1 MNKNLQYLRVKSMH
15 LYLRY
20 RSGMYTL
27 EEYQELMKPLDDAID
42 ALELQALNHL
52 QDTLASERSS
62 LKQPR

>member
-1 MNKNLQYLRVKSMH
+1 VKSMH

-52 QDTLASERSS
+52 QDTPASERSS